1 MAARAPLVSVVL
13 RVPGL
18 PGPLEVL
25 RRLVDRPRPFLRFA
39 AAGPRDLATWSF
51 AGSDPVETLDAAT
64 AGPGRADPLAALA
77 RRWPRPVRRLGPRI
91 PFAGGWVAT
100 LGYEVRSAVESTP
113 PPRRPPSAS
122 PPCPRRGTTPS
133 SPGITTRAAPTSP
146 VRARPPPPP
155 ARRRA
160 ACSGA

>member
-51 AGSDPVETLDAAT
+51 AGSDPVETIDAAN
-64 AGPGRADPLAALA
+64 RIVAL
-77 RRWPRPVRRLGPRI
+77 I
-91 PFAGGWVAT
+91 FAISSFVDD
-100 LGYEVRSAVESTP
+100 S
-113 PPRRPPSAS
+113 PPS
-122 PPCPRRGTTPS
+122 GDHMQ
-133 SPGITTRAAPTSP
+133 
-146 VRARPPPPP
+146 RPDTIVSTNNNP
-155 ARRRA
+155 
-160 ACSGA
+160 